1 MAASTLAYGY
11 GGTFASRFAAEA
23 FSSFPVHHAGIPRP
37 DENSPADDVIAP
49 GDTTRSSSTGR
60 PKERRT
66 LWMGDLDRAE
76 LPVDEAYVRND
87 MFLEFNAFITHVRVC
102 RDRITRL
109 PSFGFVEFATEKHA
123 SYVLEHMNGRFVPG
137 RCHKYKLNWAN
148 FNLTEKP
155 ETKATFSRPPELSRP
170 PGESVSRSSDSAGR
184 RTSDSSCRQPQ
195 GNPPADS
202 TSVWVGSLDPATSRE
217 EIEELFEQHY
227 KTVCFV
233 KLITDPNTGIGRG
246 FGFVHF
252 RDPDEAER
260 ALGEMN
266 GAICRGRRIRV
277 NRSNNSRASAQ
288 GTSQDPSV
296 QSAMAKLYAA
306 TAYQAQKI
314 AQDYCGGFVPT
325 KRKRGVLAG
334 GTTAKVVV
342 RGLDPFCSEEEV
354 ERHLSH
360 FGEIIQTKAV
370 PGGKAYVTFAEQQAA
385 ENAVTYLS
393 GCFIG
398 ANRVGLEHADAQPP
412 ENGGPASEGQNRD
425 GVYYWPQTVA
435 SMNLTAN
442 DGGCCAPSSYGT
454 SCFRLTG
461 ASGWNASGSNYV
473 GAIQGWG
480 EVAGSADTQPVYN
493 ACSTVADMDWQPDS
507 LRYAQNAA
515 SGDCGGAGQIPGLM
529 MNGGLIADPLTLATI
544 AAQKEIENRQREHA
558 KRKGLIAAS
567 DAELSGGLFHDVDPA
582 MVPADLLPAPMMADQ
597 AILTKGTLERHTFVS
612 SNPLFSSTLRLR
624 GPSDDDGF
632 MELIDE
638 AEGCEAVIKSDHERL
653 VAAKQKAKAR
663 MHEEDHEIL
672 YGTTYTGHLPL

>member
-170 PGESVSRSSDSAGR
+170 PGESVSRSSDSA
-184 RTSDSSCRQPQ
+184 
-195 GNPPADS
+195 
-202 TSVWVGSLDPATSRE
+202 
-217 EIEELFEQHY
+217 
-227 KTVCFV
+227 
-233 KLITDPNTGIGRG
+233 GIGRG